1 MLCGNKT
8 KNKPNYWCFIYN
20 NSNINNKF
28 LTCFVYKLRYDKRS
42 ISAKNVNAQ
51 QSNGSQ
57 LSHIVLEQFPT
68 LNFIVE
74 RAEKIRNYQP
84 EEFFYLEIKVKKKDK
99 NGENIVTF
107 NWERNRIF

>member
-1 MLCGNKT
+1 MIKEVFQQKMLMLNK
-8 KNKPNYWCFIYN
+8 
-20 NSNINNKF
+20 
-28 LTCFVYKLRYDKRS
+28 VME
-42 ISAKNVNAQ
+42 
-51 QSNGSQ
+51 SQ
-57 LSHIVLEQFPT
+57 LSHIDLEQFPT